1 MNNNANAP
9 RQYIPIEIERITCTI
24 YAVCASLAIIK
35 KKKKSFFFFSLNL
48 FFLSVNFHHLCQV
61 FAVIFPQQQ
70 KKKRILPFDSFS
82 SCANVLRF
90 LEGSCCILTK
100 IFPTFDS

>member
-35 KKKKSFFFFSLNL
+35 NKKKFLLLLFKFVLSFCELPPPLPGVCGHFPSTKKKKENPPL
-48 FFLSVNFHHLCQV
+48 
-61 FAVIFPQQQ
+61 
-70 KKKRILPFDSFS
+70 
-82 SCANVLRF
+82 
-90 LEGSCCILTK
+90 
-100 IFPTFDS
+100 